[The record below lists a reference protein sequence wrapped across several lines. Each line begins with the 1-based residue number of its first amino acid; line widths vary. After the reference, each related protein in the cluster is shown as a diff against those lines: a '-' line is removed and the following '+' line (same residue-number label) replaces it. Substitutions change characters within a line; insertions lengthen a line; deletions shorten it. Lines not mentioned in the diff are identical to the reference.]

1 MTFVYSKTKV
11 KIRLILSNGV
21 QIDDRQKI
29 SRNKNHSITE
39 KAQFNRLKG
48 AFSTKRYLF
57 YLLL

>member
-29 SRNKNHSITE
+29 SRNKNHSITD
-39 KAQFNRLKG
+39 KAQFNTLKR
-48 AFSTKRYLF
+48 AFSTKR
-57 YLLL
+57 